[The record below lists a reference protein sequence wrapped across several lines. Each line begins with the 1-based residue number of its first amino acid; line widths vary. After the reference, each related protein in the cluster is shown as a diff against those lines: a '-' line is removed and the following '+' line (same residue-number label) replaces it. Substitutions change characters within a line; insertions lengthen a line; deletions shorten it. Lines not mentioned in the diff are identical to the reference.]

1 MAKRRRRTGSGILI
15 LLLLFAIA
23 VTVVL
28 TIPVFNITSVTVTGN
43 ARLSEEE
50 ILTVAA
56 IPAGE
61 NIYRVSMKNARERLE
76 GQPYILTA
84 EVKRR
89 FPARVSI
96 EVTER
101 EEAAAIKCT
110 GGYAVIDKAGRV
122 LRIAADTEDLMTV
135 TGGTAEEAVPG
146 RNIVMQDEHFIT
158 NLTTILEELEKT
170 DLQVRLRRIQ
180 LDSTLDTVL
189 ITEHGLEIHL
199 GGMDELPYKLQL
211 CRNVLGGG
219 YGGINRE
226 SSGVLRWTS
235 EGQFSYRQDE
245 N

>member
-1 MAKRRRRTGSGILI
+1 MAKRRRRTGRSIII

-43 ARLSEEE
+43 ARLSAEE
-50 ILTVAA
+50 LLAAAA
-56 IPAGE
+56 IPTGK
-61 NIYRVSMKNARERLE
+61 NIYRVSMKDARERLE
-76 GQPYILTA
+76 LQPYILTA

-89 FPARVSI
+89 FPARVAI
-96 EVTER
+96 TVTER
-101 EEAAAIKCT
+101 EEVAAVKCT
-110 GGYAVIDKAGRV
+110 GGYAVIDKTGRV
-122 LRIAADTEDLMTV
+122 LRIAADTEEQMTV
-135 TGGTAEEAVPG
+135 TGGTVEKALPG
-146 RNIVMQDEHFIT
+146 TDIVMQDGHFIT
-158 NLTTILEELEKT
+158 NLTTILDELEKT

-180 LDSTLDTVL
+180 LDSSLDTVL

-199 GGMDELPYKLQL
+199 GGMDELSYKLQM
-211 CRNVLGGG
+211 CRNILGGG

-226 SSGVLRWTS
+226 SGGVLRWTS